1 MTDGTENPKFAKH
14 AARYNE
20 FGCKSMEY
28 NTAVSGV
35 SLFDDRRTNSLLLMD
50 HVSILSAETIALV
63 SYSILGACKYKRIFE
78 IWVYDL
84 HVFSLFFLIWYLQ
97 GVKAKRVAQK
107 KKSIVNKNRV
117 IHFLT
122 FSNNGGNC

>member
-1 MTDGTENPKFAKH
+1 MTDGTEKPKIPSRFSKH
-14 AARYNE
+14 TARYNE

-50 HVSILSAETIALV
+50 HVSILSVETIALV
-63 SYSILGACKYKRIFE
+63 SYSIFGACKYKRIFE

-84 HVFSLFFLIWYLQ
+84 HFFSLFFFNLVFARCQ
-97 GVKAKRVAQK
+97 
-107 KKSIVNKNRV
+107 S
-117 IHFLT
+117 
-122 FSNNGGNC
+122 